1 MSYCIFNLIKKEI
14 MIFLHDITFGFPAGD
29 LLFNS
34 ITLTIP
40 SHSKSALVGSNGM
53 GKSTL
58 LKIMAKEMEPLKGN
72 INAEGELFYVPQMF
86 GNFNELTIAQCLK
99 IDKKLDVLQKIINGE
114 VDEIYFETLND
125 DWDIEERCQQ
135 ALQYWKLGN
144 LDLNEKLENL
154 SGGQKTKVFLAG
166 IQINQP
172 EIILLDEPTNHLDLE
187 GRNLL
192 YDFIGKS
199 NATIIMVSHDR
210 TLLNL
215 ADTIFELSNQG
226 ISSYGGNYDFYAEQ
240 KAIENEALQNDI
252 HAKERALKKAKEK
265 ERETLERKQKLDAR
279 GKGKQEKSGVARIM
293 MNTLR
298 NNAEKNSSKLKA
310 VHAGKIN
317 NISGNLRELRSSVR
331 NLDQMKVNFND
342 SDLHA
347 GKILISAEDM
357 NFRYTDKNL
366 WKENLNLE
374 IRSGDRIAIKGSN
387 GSGKT
392 TLIKLLLGDLLL
404 SSGSISRSDFN
415 MIYIDQEYS
424 LLDKTATVYEFAQQF
439 NDHAMPESEVKTL
452 LSRFLFGKETWDKK
466 CDVLSGGERLR
477 LLLCGLSISNKTPD
491 MIILDEPT
499 NNLDL
504 QNVEILTNSIKDYHG
519 TLVVI
524 SHDEIFL
531 REIGVM
537 NVMLLKS

>member
-1 MSYCIFNLIKKEI
+1 

-40 SHSKSALVGSNGM
+40 SQSKSALVGSNGM

-58 LKIMAKEMEPLKGN
+58 LKIMAKEMKPLQGN

-99 IDKKLDVLQKIINGE
+99 IDEKLDALQKITNGE

-144 LDLNEKLENL
+144 LDLNQKLENL
-154 SGGQKTKVFLAG
+154 SGGQKTKIFLVG

-192 YDFIGKS
+192 YDFIEKS
-199 NATIIMVSHDR
+199 NATITMVSHDR

-293 MNTLR
+293 MNRLR

-310 VHAGKIN
+310 VHTEKIN
-317 NISGNLRELRSSVR
+317 NISGDLRDLRSSVR
-331 NLDQMKVNFND
+331 NLDQMKVSFND
-342 SDLHA
+342 SDLHS

-366 WKENLNLE
+366 WKENLHLE

-392 TLIKLLLGDLLL
+392 TLIKLLLGDLLP
-404 SSGSISRSDFN
+404 SSGSILRSDFN
-415 MIYIDQEYS
+415 TIYIDQEYS
-424 LLDKTATVYEFAQQF
+424 LLDKTATVYEFAEQF

-466 CDVLSGGERLR
+466 CNVLSGGERLR

-524 SHDEIFL
+524 SHDVLFL
-531 REIGVM
+531 EEIGVM

>member
-14 MIFLHDITFGFPAGD
+14 MTFLHDITFGFPAGD

-34 ITLTIP
+34 ITLTILP
-40 SHSKSALVGSNGM
+40 HSKSALVGSNGM

-58 LKIMAKEMEPLKGN
+58 LKIMAKEMEPLQGN
-72 INAEGELFYVPQMF
+72 INVEGELFYVPQMF

-99 IDKKLDVLQKIINGE
+99 IDKKLNALQKITNGE

-125 DWDIEERCQQ
+125 DWDIEERCRH
-135 ALQYWKLGN
+135 ALQYWKLEN
-144 LDLNEKLENL
+144 LNVNQKLESL

-166 IQINQP
+166 IQINHP

-192 YDFIGKS
+192 YDFIEKS
-199 NATIIMVSHDR
+199 NATIVMVSHDR

-215 ADTIFELSNQG
+215 ADTIFELSNLG

-310 VHAGKIN
+310 VHAEKIN
-317 NISGNLRELRSSVR
+317 NISGDLRDLRSSVR

-342 SDLHA
+342 SDLHS
-347 GKILISAEDM
+347 GKILISVEDM
-357 NFRYTDKNL
+357 NFRYHDKNL

-374 IRSGDRIAIKGSN
+374 IRSGDRISIKGSN

-392 TLIKLLLGDLLL
+392 TLIKLLLGDLLP

-415 MIYIDQEYS
+415 TIYIDQEYS
-424 LLDKTATVYEFAQQF
+424 LLDKTATLYEFVQQF

-466 CDVLSGGERLR
+466 CDVLSDGERLR
-477 LLLCGLSISNKTPD
+477 LLLCGLSISNKAPD

-524 SHDEIFL
+524 SHDGVFLEEIRVRSEVL
-531 REIGVM
+531 I
-537 NVMLLKS
+537 